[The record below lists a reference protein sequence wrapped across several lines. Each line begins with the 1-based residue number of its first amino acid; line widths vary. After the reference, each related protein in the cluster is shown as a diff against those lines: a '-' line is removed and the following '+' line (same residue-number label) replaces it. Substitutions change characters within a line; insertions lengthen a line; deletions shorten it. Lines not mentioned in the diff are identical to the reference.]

1 MIRTPEN
8 ILGIVAL
15 AVIVAGCLMILA
27 PFLSAMLWAVVV
39 CFSTWRVY
47 ERLLLLMRGKTH
59 FAAAVMTLL
68 LAVVMLVPFI
78 IVVASIG
85 DNIDTLAEAL
95 QRLKAEGFSKP
106 PEWVAGLPLVGAK
119 LDAFWR
125 SLEIDS
131 VRLFDYAKKLAT
143 PVSKWLLGA
152 GLAFGEGLMHLTIS
166 VLTAYFLYR
175 DGTEVAARMRAGM
188 ERIAGIRAHH
198 LIEVA
203 GNTVRGVV
211 YGIIGA
217 CLAQSVLAGF
227 GFWIA
232 GVPGPILLGFLTFFL
247 ALIPVGPPLLWVP
260 ASLWLFHTGHTG
272 WGIFMLAWGV
282 IAISGIDNIVKPYLI
297 SQGSA
302 LPFILVLLGVLG
314 GLLSFGVIGVF
325 LGPTLLAVGYS
336 MLLEWTHT
344 KKETE
349 TTVQA

>member
-1 MIRTPEN
+1 MREELPIIRTPEN
-8 ILGIVAL
+8 ILGIGAL
-15 AVIVAGCLMILA
+15 ALIAAGCILILL
-27 PFLSAMLWAVVV
+27 PFLSAVLWAVIV

-59 FAAAVMTLL
+59 FAAGAMTLL
-68 LAVVMLVPFI
+68 LTVVMLVPFV
-78 IVVASIG
+78 IVVTSIG
-85 DNIDTLAEAL
+85 DNVDTLSQAL
-95 QRLKAEGFSKP
+95 QRLKEEGIATP

-119 LDAFWR
+119 LDASWR
-125 SLEIDS
+125 GLEIDS
-131 VRLFDYAKKLAT
+131 VRVFDYAKKLAA

-175 DGTEVAARMRAGM
+175 DGTVVAARMRAGM

-198 LIEVA
+198 LIGIA
-203 GNTVRGVV
+203 GNTVKGVV

-217 CLAQSVLAGF
+217 CLAQSVLAGL

-247 ALIPVGPPLLWVP
+247 AFIPAGPVLIWFP
-260 ASLWLFHTGHTG
+260 ASLWLFHQGHPY
-272 WGIFMLAWGV
+272 WGVFLLAWGV

-336 MLLEWTHT
+336 ILLEWTRT
-344 KKETE
+344 R
-349 TTVQA
+349 A